1 VPKLASG
8 LEYLADEFGQLFVPC
23 VRGNHDRYSKKKQA
37 KKQSQEAFSW
47 IIYHWLQDKFADDDR
62 VEFAIAESADLEFD
76 IYDTTFLLTHGD
88 QFRGGGGIAGIYS
101 PLMKGSYQ
109 KQARNAS
116 LGQPFDYMI
125 MGHWHQLK
133 WGA

>member
-1 VPKLASG
+1 GDIHDELARTNEGTMMESIVHWVPKLASG

-88 QFRGGGGIAGIYS
+88 QFRGGGGI
-101 PLMKGSYQ
+101 
-109 KQARNAS
+109 
-116 LGQPFDYMI
+116 
-125 MGHWHQLK
+125 
-133 WGA
+133 